1 MMRLKISSFTE
12 LSDIG
17 NLGKDGDGGRE
28 KAWMSHDNTSV
39 FSGRVRSGAE
49 AGLAASEHF
58 RMDLTDLSSDMDRTN
73 IYKLRSATISF
84 FEQYIAVQ
92 GCRA

>member
-17 NLGKDGDGGRE
+17 NLGKDGDGGRK

-58 RMDLTDLSSDMDRTN
+58 RTDFADLRAEVNRTDTYR
-73 IYKLRSATISF
+73 LRSASISF
-84 FEQYIAVQ
+84 FEKYIAV
-92 GCRA
+92 